1 MAEHAQLDVIAI
13 CNHAKNKLF
22 SADAPEGA
30 IFKQLYKIFD
40 RDAQKL
46 LHLTLQNFVTILVR
60 SFQRRMGW
68 TQKLRV
74 CGRCTDKHLCRTA
87 GADVVH
93 EYLVVVANNVIYGV
107 VMFVHR
113 AERKRNKT

>member
-30 IFKQLYKIFD
+30 IFKQLYQKFD

-46 LHLTLQNFVTILVR
+46 LHIMLQNFVTILVR

-74 CGRCTDKHLCRTA
+74 CGRCTDKHLCCTA
-87 GADVVH
+87 RVGVVH
-93 EYLVVVANNVIYGV
+93 EYLVWYRTNIIYGV